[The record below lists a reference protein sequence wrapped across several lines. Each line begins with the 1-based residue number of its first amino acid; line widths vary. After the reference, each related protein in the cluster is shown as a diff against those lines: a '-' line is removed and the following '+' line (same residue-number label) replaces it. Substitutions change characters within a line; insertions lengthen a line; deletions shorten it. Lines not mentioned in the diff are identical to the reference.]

1 VGIVNTTKKDQ
12 ALEVLSKNY
21 VGVMA
26 TVAGDR
32 PTSRYMTFKNVDFTL
47 YTVTP
52 RDSDLLKEIQ
62 ANPHTHILYGYENGD
77 IDDTFLEI
85 EGTVSEFNADA
96 IKEEIIALY
105 PYHVD
110 GMTMTLLKIEPVR
123 MRFMNKAGDNQE
135 DVDFQ

>member
-1 VGIVNTTKKDQ
+1 MSTTKKEQ
-12 ALEVLSKNY
+12 ALEILSKNY

-32 PTSRYMTFKNVDFTL
+32 PTSRYMTFEHEDFTL
-47 YTVTP
+47 YTATP
-52 RDSDLLKEIQ
+52 RDSDLLKELQ

-77 IDDTFLEI
+77 MGDTFLEI
-85 EGTVSEFNADA
+85 EGTAAEFNADA
-96 IKEEIIALY
+96 IKEKIVAKY

-110 GMTMTLLKIEPVR
+110 GMSMTLLKIEPVR

>member
-1 VGIVNTTKKDQ
+1 MSTTLKEQ
-12 ALEVLSKNY
+12 ALNVLSKNY

-32 PTSRYMTFKNVDFTL
+32 PNSRYMTFLNEDFTL

-52 RDSDLLKEIQ
+52 KDSDLIKELQ

-85 EGTVSEFNADA
+85 EGTAEEFNADA
-96 IKEEIIALY
+96 IKEKVIALY
-105 PYHVD
+105 SHQAD
-110 GMTMTLLKIEPVR
+110 SMSMRLLKIEPVR

-135 DVDFQ
+135 DIDFR